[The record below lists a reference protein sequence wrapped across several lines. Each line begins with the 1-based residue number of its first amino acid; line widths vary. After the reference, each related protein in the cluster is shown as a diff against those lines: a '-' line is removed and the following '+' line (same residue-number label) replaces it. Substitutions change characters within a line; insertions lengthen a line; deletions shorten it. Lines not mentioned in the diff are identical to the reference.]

1 MTRPQMTIQYL
12 VLLVLGMVIAFF
24 FSMEIA
30 GVLLPSMRAGWRSWG
45 NFWWV
50 LRVDPNRRRAWVVS
64 GFCLADGFFKAAAA
78 AAITVGIFVAVFRLT
93 GRLPNKNNFA
103 VTMTILATA
112 VFMTSLIGLTASFVA
127 MCGKIKIWVHPELP
141 RLISCQLRSID
152 SQETPRKFNHAI
164 FVVVTSI
171 CVPLLIGFG
180 LLLIEERSVGFS
192 LALLLMTFFAGT
204 FGYLFFFRRIIAE
217 EIENCWSGPSE

>member
-1 MTRPQMTIQYL
+1 MIRPQMTIQYL
-12 VLLVLGMVIAFF
+12 VLLSLGIAIAFF
-24 FSMEIA
+24 FNMEIA
-30 GVLLPSMRAGWRSWG
+30 GALLPSIRAGWRSWA
-45 NFWWV
+45 NFCWV

-78 AAITVGIFVAVFRLT
+78 AAVTIGIFVAIFRLT
-93 GRLPNKNNFA
+93 GRLPNQNNFA

-127 MCGKIKIWVHPELP
+127 MCGKIKVWVHPELP
-141 RLISCQLRSID
+141 RLISSQLRSID
-152 SQETPRKFNHAI
+152 PQEAARKFNHAI
-164 FVVVTSI
+164 FVMVTSI
-171 CVPLLIGFG
+171 CVPILIGFG

-192 LALLLMTFFAGT
+192 LALLLMTFFAGM

-217 EIENCWSGPSE
+217 EIETCWSGPSE